1 MEDCDVHV
9 RADVVGSCVIL
20 GTQLNVH
27 DLSKER
33 HFLRYRNAVTLK
45 VRLLVKDQRLL
56 EYSTDFGLPLVDEPG
71 VCHDTVCQYSTGC

>member
-1 MEDCDVHV
+1 MEDYDVHI
-9 RADVVGSCVIL
+9 RADVVGTCIVL

-45 VRLLVKDQRLL
+45 VRFWKR
-56 EYSTDFGLPLVDEPG
+56 TN
-71 VCHDTVCQYSTGC
+71 VCLDSILTSIISFRPT